1 MKAIRVQKFGGPEV
15 LGLETVDDPVPG
27 AGQVLVRVQAIGVNP
42 VETYIRAGQY
52 AVLPDLPFTPGHDT
66 AGVVEAVGDGVSRVQ
81 RGDRVYTAGTLSG
94 AYAELTL
101 ANETTVHRLP
111 DNVSFEQGAAVGV
124 PYTTAYRALYHRAQA
139 RPGESVMV
147 HGATGGV
154 GLAAVQLARA
164 AGMHIIATGGSD
176 AGRKLLAEQGAHHV
190 LDHSKQGY
198 LKEVMALT
206 DGAGVN
212 VILEMLANVNLGHDL
227 GVLSRKGR
235 VVVIGSRGTV
245 EINPRDTMGRDAAI
259 LGMALPNAS
268 PEEYASIHAALGA
281 GLANATLKPVVAA
294 TLPLAE
300 AAQAHD
306 KVLQSGAKGKIV
318 LTP

>member
-15 LGLETVDDPVPG
+15 LELATVDDPVPG
-27 AGQVLVRVQAIGVNP
+27 PGQVLVRVHAVGVNP

-66 AGVVEAVGDGVSRVQ
+66 AGVVEAVGDGVGRV
-81 RGDRVYTAGTLSG
+81 RPGDRVYTAGTLSG

-111 DNVSFEQGAAVGV
+111 DNVGFEQGAAVGV
-124 PYTTAYRALYHRAQA
+124 PYTTAYRGLYHRAQA
-139 RPGESVMV
+139 RPGESVLV

-164 AGMHIIATGGSD
+164 AGMRVIATGGSE
-176 AGRKLLAEQGAHHV
+176 AGRKLLTEQGAHDV
-190 LDHSKQGY
+190 LDHTKDGY
-198 LKEVMALT
+198 LKEVMAFT
-206 DGAGVN
+206 ANTGVN

-259 LGMALPNAS
+259 LGMALPNAT

-281 GLANATLKPVVAA
+281 GLANATLRPVVA
-294 TLPLAE
+294 TSLSLGE
-300 AAQAHD
+300 AARAHEQ
-306 KVLQSGAKGKIV
+306 VLQSGARGKIV
-318 LTP
+318 LAP